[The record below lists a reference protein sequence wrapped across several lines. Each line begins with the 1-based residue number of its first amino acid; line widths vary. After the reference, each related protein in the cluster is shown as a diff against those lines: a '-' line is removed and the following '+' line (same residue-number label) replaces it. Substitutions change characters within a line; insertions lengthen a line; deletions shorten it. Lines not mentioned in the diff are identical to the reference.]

1 MPFWVIRSYADNG
14 RPIGIAAALRTDVRE
29 LEKERRVVF
38 DPDRFTADCRSASA
52 ASGSSGVLEVVSAA
66 VSAPAALLHALG
78 EPRRAGVNV
87 LHQSPEL
94 TILNLIWGPLM
105 CQLPH
110 DHRMWAVIGIYTG
123 REDNIFWRRPAGN
136 PGGRIEAAGAKALS
150 EREAVPLGPDIIHSV
165 INPVR
170 RLTGAIHVYGGDFFA
185 ATHSQW
191 DPERLLEEPYD
202 VKRLL
207 ALFEESNRFH
217 ARG

>member
-1 MPFWVIRSYADNG
+1 MFDADG
-14 RPIGIAAALRTDVRE
+14 FV
-29 LEKERRVVF
+29 
-38 DPDRFTADCRSASA
+38 ADCRQA
-52 ASGSSGVLEVVSAA
+52 AATGGAAGVLEIVSRA
-66 VSAPAALLHALG
+66 VSAPGEILGALG

-87 LHQSPEL
+87 LCRSPEL
-94 TILNLIWGPLM
+94 TVFNLIWGPQM

-123 REDNIFWRRPAGN
+123 REDNICWRRPRN
-136 PGGRIEAAGAKALS
+136 DPNGRIEAAGAKALS

-165 INPVR
+165 INPVS
-170 RLTGAIHVYGGDFFA
+170 RLTGAIHVYGGDFFS

-207 ALFEESNRFH
+207 SLFEESNRLH
-217 ARG
+217 PAP

>member
-1 MPFWVIRSYADNG
+1 M
-14 RPIGIAAALRTDVRE
+14 
-29 LEKERRVVF
+29 F
-38 DPDRFTADCRSASA
+38 DPDRFIADCRSASA

-66 VSAPAALLHALG
+66 VNAPAEILHVLG

-87 LHQSPEL
+87 LHRSPEL
-94 TILNLIWGPLM
+94 TVFNLIWGPQM

-110 DHRMWAVIGIYTG
+110 DHRMWAVIGIYAG
-123 REDNIFWRRPAGN
+123 REDNIFWRRSTGN

-165 INPVR
+165 INPVS

-207 ALFEESNRFH
+207 ALFEESNRLH
-217 ARG
+217 ASA

>member
-1 MPFWVIRSYADNG
+1 M
-14 RPIGIAAALRTDVRE
+14 
-29 LEKERRVVF
+29 F
-38 DPDRFTADCRSASA
+38 DTDRFILDCREAGRA
-52 ASGSSGVLEVVSAA
+52 GGPSGVLAVVSAA
-66 VSAPAALLHALG
+66 VTAPAEVLHALG

-87 LHQSPEL
+87 LHRSAEL
-94 TILNLIWGPLM
+94 TIFNLIWGPQM

-123 REDNIFWRRPAGN
+123 REDNIFWRRPAGD
-136 PGGRIEAAGAKALS
+136 PAGRIEAAGAKALS

-165 INPVR
+165 TNPIS
-170 RLTGAIHVYGGDFFA
+170 RLTGAIHVYGGDFLG

-207 ALFEESNRFH
+207 ALFEESNRLH
-217 ARG
+217 ASA

>member
-1 MPFWVIRSYADNG
+1 M
-14 RPIGIAAALRTDVRE
+14 
-29 LEKERRVVF
+29 F
-38 DPDRFTADCRSASA
+38 DPDRFIADCRSASG

-66 VSAPAALLHALG
+66 VSAPAEILHALG

-87 LHQSPEL
+87 LHRSPEL
-94 TILNLIWGPLM
+94 TVFNLIWGPQM

-123 REDNIFWRRPAGN
+123 REDNIFWRRPASN

-165 INPVR
+165 INPVS

-207 ALFEESNRFH
+207 ALFEESNRLH
-217 ARG
+217 ASA

>member
-1 MPFWVIRSYADNG
+1 MF
-14 RPIGIAAALRTDVRE
+14 E
-29 LEKERRVVF
+29 
-38 DPDRFTADCRSASA
+38 PDRFIADCRSANA
-52 ASGSSGVLEVVSAA
+52 TNGSSGVLEVVSAA
-66 VSAPAALLHALG
+66 VSAPPTILHALG

-87 LHQSPEL
+87 LHRSPEL
-94 TILNLIWGPLM
+94 TIFNLIWGPQM

-123 REDNIFWRRPAGN
+123 REDNIFWRRRAGD
-136 PGGRIEAAGAKALS
+136 PGARIEAAGAKALS
-150 EREAVPLGPDIIHSV
+150 ERDAVPLGPDVIHSV

-191 DPERLLEEPYD
+191 DPERLREEPYD

-207 ALFEESNRFH
+207 ALFEESNRLY
-217 ARG
+217 ASA